1 MTELAQIAGSALL
14 NFSVAQY
21 GELVSS
27 TIAAIGE
34 TLVLAHGNPAQ
45 IIIAGGSGSATQV
58 AHNAFPLRPMGLYP
72 PRTIEAVDNIVGYF
86 VDNRIAKTVLVVFG
100 EQPGVVPYAPLFAP
114 DLIHAGATPPE
125 IKVYIHRLKGTAI
138 EV

>member
-1 MTELAQIAGSALL
+1 MTELAQIAGPALL
-14 NFSVAQY
+14 NFTVAQY

-45 IIIAGGSGSATQV
+45 IIIAGGSGSTAQV

-72 PRTIEAVDNIVGYF
+72 PRTIEAVDNIMGYF

-100 EQPGVVPYAPLFAP
+100 KQPGVVSYAPLLAP
-114 DLIHAGATPPE
+114 DLIHASASTPE

-138 EV
+138 EL